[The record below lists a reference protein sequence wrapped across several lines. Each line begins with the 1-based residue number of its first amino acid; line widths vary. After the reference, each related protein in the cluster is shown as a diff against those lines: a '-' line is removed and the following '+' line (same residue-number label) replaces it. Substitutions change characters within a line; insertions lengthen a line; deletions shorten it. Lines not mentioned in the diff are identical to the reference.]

1 MFEIPAALL
10 SWFYGLTNGYI
21 VSIAMIAFVVMAIT
35 TPLTLKSTKGML
47 EMQKLAPEMRKLQN
61 EYRNDRTK
69 LNEEMMKLYQE
80 HKVNPMAS
88 CLPLV
93 AQMPVFI
100 IMFRV
105 LHGLTYAPIGS
116 ALPVAKSVWGA
127 FERPD
132 EVADPGFIPR
142 YLSLDSPLY
151 KSLYGEHSMMSL
163 GLDLSKSAAKA
174 VADGF
179 GTGIWYVLLVVT
191 LGGLYFVQQRMV
203 AARASISPTM
213 SANQQKLMQYLPV
226 FFAVFQIF
234 FLSALVV
241 YYLVQTLL
249 RIAQQAY
256 ITRAFYGHDE
266 SLGRQA
272 QRAGQAARD
281 EAAKNP
287 DAGGGGLF
295 GQAKRDLGSPKGG
308 AGGAAKKPASPK
320 DPKSAKDAKSPKPNS
335 SNNGKD
341 AGKDAASDRSL
352 TSKRV
357 TPPKNRP
364 TPSSGAKGRPTP
376 SRQQAQADKAKAA
389 DKAKSTSPKSSKKT
403 T

>member
-10 SWFYGLTNGYI
+10 SWFYGFTNNYT
-21 VSIAMIAFVVMAIT
+21 IAIALIAAVVMAIT

-47 EMQKLAPEMRKLQN
+47 EMQRLAPEMRKLQN

-88 CLPLV
+88 CLPLL
-93 AQMPVFI
+93 AQAPVFY

-105 LHGLTYAPIGS
+105 LRGLVYEPRGS
-116 ALPVAKSVWGA
+116 ALPVAQAVWGA
-127 FERPD
+127 FDQPA

-142 YLSLDSPLY
+142 YLAIDSSLY
-151 KSLYGEHSMMSL
+151 RSLYGQHEMMSL
-163 GLDLSKSAAKA
+163 GLDLSKTAAVE
-174 VADGF
+174 VANGF
-179 GTGIWYVLLVVT
+179 VAALPYILLVVV
-191 LGGLYFVQQRMV
+191 LGALYFVQQRMV

-213 SANQQKLMQYLPV
+213 SAGQQKLMQYLPV
-226 FFAVFQIF
+226 FFAIFQIF
-234 FLSALVV
+234 FLAALVV
-241 YYLVQTLL
+241 YYVFQTLL

-272 QRAGQAARD
+272 QRAGEAARE
-281 EAAKNP
+281 EAKKNP
-287 DAGGGGLF
+287 DGGGGIF
-295 GQAKRDLGSPKGG
+295 AQAKRDLAGPKPD
-308 AGGAAKKPASPK
+308 KKPSKPSK
-320 DPKSAKDAKSPKPNS
+320 SDSSSAKPVDAKS
-335 SNNGKD
+335 KD
-341 AGKDAASDRSL
+341 V

-364 TPSSGAKGRPTP
+364 TPSASAKGRPTP

-389 DKAKSTSPKSSKKT
+389 KAAKQSRPKSTKKST
-403 T
+403 